1 MNVHDWVSTDADV
14 LGGTPVFKGTRVP
27 VRSLFEYLERNY
39 TLEAFLEHFPTVP
52 REAAVRVLEYSSTEL
67 LADARK

>member
-1 MNVHDWVSTDADV
+1 MDADV
-14 LGGTPVFKGTRVP
+14 LGGTPIFKGTRVP
-27 VRSLFEYLERNY
+27 ARSLFEYLERNY
-39 TLEAFLEHFPTVP
+39 TLEEFLEHFPSVP

>member
-1 MNVHDWVSTDADV
+1 MNVHDLVSTDADV

-39 TLEAFLEHFPTVP
+39 TLVEFLESFPSVP
-52 REAAVRVLEYSSTEL
+52 REAAVRILEYSGTEL
-67 LADARK
+67 LAESRK